1 MIKRHG
7 CDYVAAV
14 VGVREKLEVAGGGT
28 EVLLGVRATSV
39 RKKTMLGFDS
49 SRIFILLSV
58 KVEIN
63 LI

>member
-28 EVLLGVRATSV
+28 EVLLGVRGYEREEENNV
-39 RKKTMLGFDS
+39 GL
-49 SRIFILLSV
+49 
-58 KVEIN
+58 
-63 LI
+63 